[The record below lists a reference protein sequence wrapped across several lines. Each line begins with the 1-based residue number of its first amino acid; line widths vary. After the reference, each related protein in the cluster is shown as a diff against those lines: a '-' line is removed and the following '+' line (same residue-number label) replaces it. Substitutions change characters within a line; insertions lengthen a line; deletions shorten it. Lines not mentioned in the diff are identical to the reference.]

1 MTKGSDMA
9 RRHTFI
15 DVDENR
21 LELWLKQDRV
31 QLVVIDSRPELE
43 AAELRRFASVVFAEY
58 VGHDLAARLAVAR
71 ARLCE
76 VRDRAADR
84 ALGDELTATLDGA
97 LRAIEDVVA
106 AVAVPAA
113 LPEPELV
120 PQDDADAEADA
131 EDPGDAEA
139 GAVPPAVAAGPRVL
153 TGRQPY
159 PLLGRRKATRGTP
172 AREPG
177 APGWRPAA

>member
-1 MTKGSDMA
+1 MA

-43 AAELRRFASVVFAEY
+43 AAELRRFASVMFAEY

-76 VRDRAADR
+76 ARDRAADR

-120 PQDDADAEADA
+120 PQDEDEDDADAERADA
-131 EDPGDAEA
+131 AAAGARAGA
-139 GAVPPAVAAGPRVL
+139 GAVPPAVAAAPRVL